1 MASLLVEAY
10 KLDTKVNG
18 PLETKFDDLK
28 DSWGKDKANILVKLG
43 ISVGTGDK
51 WEPNKSVTKAEAA
64 QFIAKTDKQFG
75 TEAAKVE
82 SAKAV
87 TTQKVEVKFNKA
99 VEKLTKEDIKVT
111 NKANNDKALVKEVTL
126 SEDKNLLQLNYMVT

>member
-10 KLDTKVNG
+10 KLDTKVDG

-51 WEPNKSVTKAEAA
+51 WEPNKSVTKAEAL
-64 QFIAKTDKQFG
+64 
-75 TEAAKVE
+75 
-82 SAKAV
+82 
-87 TTQKVEVKFNKA
+87 NLLL
-99 VEKLTKEDIKVT
+99 KLTSSS
-111 NKANNDKALVKEVTL
+111 DKKKKLKLSLLKQSMLKKSKLNLAL
-126 SEDKNLLQLNYMVT
+126 Q

>member
-10 KLDTKVNG
+10 KLDTKVDG

-75 TEAAKVE
+75 GQKEEAKVE
-82 SAKAV
+82 SIKAV
-87 TTQKVEVKFNKA
+87 NAKEIEVKFGAEVQDVTAANFA
-99 VEKLTKEDIKVT
+99 ISQEGMTFDAPKLSK
-111 NKANNDKALVKEVTL
+111 
-126 SEDKNLLQLNYMVT
+126 DKNL

>member
-10 KLDTKVNG
+10 KLDTKVDG

-75 TEAAKVE
+75 
-82 SAKAV
+82 
-87 TTQKVEVKFNKA
+87 QKK
-99 VEKLTKEDIKVT
+99 KLKLSLLKQSMLKKSKL
-111 NKANNDKALVKEVTL
+111 NLAL
-126 SEDKNLLQLNYMVT
+126 Q